1 MRIFYSRL
9 IVVHEEFED
18 CLMLRFG
25 GNFNLKQRVLLDDWT
40 KVLQIEEGPVVLVYL
55 RNKIVGVMADNAH

>member
-1 MRIFYSRL
+1 
-9 IVVHEEFED
+9 
-18 CLMLRFG
+18 MLRFG
-25 GNFNLKQRVLLDDWT
+25 GNFNLKQRVLLDDWK

>member
-1 MRIFYSRL
+1 
-9 IVVHEEFED
+9 
-18 CLMLRFG
+18 MLRFG
-25 GNFNLKQRVLLDDWT
+25 GNLNLKQRVLLDDWK